1 MASEDS
7 NRIRARLAINA
18 ARRGHLP
25 KPKSNLNSASFA
37 SSSSLGSDNV
47 FANARENSIEV
58 YDDKFSRNSIL
69 TRSARIR
76 KFKFYQYKPI
86 QDTQAAQ
93 SSTNGKASQ
102 ASNSDKHISNK
113 LSTPIDQL
121 DSSLELAHKINSDLS
136 DDSLPERTSPSSQP
150 TTLVPRDDIVQGR
163 IALTCGGEPSK
174 ELNELDDQIA
184 ELEKKIADL
193 NNDTNVGVNKLDEI
207 FELVTKKNDLLRR
220 QMQLNILEQER
231 NLEKANEE
239 LTKELRSLLNIEDS
253 RKSKLELSRQQY
265 LYDQLLA
272 LVDKRNEL
280 VLHMDVQEK
289 CIEDD
294 NALKETL
301 KSVVANSSTRG
312 KIQGHDPSCC
322 IQ

>member
-7 NRIRARLAINA
+7 NRIRARLAISA

-25 KPKSNLNSASFA
+25 KPKSSLNSPNFA
-37 SSSSLGSDNV
+37 STSSLGSENV
-47 FANARENSIEV
+47 FSGARENSIEV

-86 QDTQAAQ
+86 QDTQASQ
-93 SSTNGKASQ
+93 GSSNNKTPRVSDLTVEKADKGA
-102 ASNSDKHISNK
+102 ASDMPDSAPQ
-113 LSTPIDQL
+113 TFGERL
-121 DSSLELAHKINSDLS
+121 DEPSSLFNNSLKSAPASPELAS
-136 DDSLPERTSPSSQP
+136 
-150 TTLVPRDDIVQGR
+150 LVPRDDILQGR
-163 IALTCGGEPSK
+163 INLTSGGEPSK
-174 ELNELDDQIA
+174 ELGELDDQIV
-184 ELEKKIADL
+184 ELERKIADL

-239 LTKELRSLLNIEDS
+239 LTKELRSLLSIEDS
-253 RKSKLELSRQQY
+253 MKTKAELSRQQY

-301 KSVVANSSTRG
+301 KDVIANSARE
-312 KIQGHDPSCC
+312 KIQGQDQSCC